1 MRYEKALA
9 ALPVPAC
16 PSLAQRPT
24 ETIDGY
30 RSVEYTRYTAEIV
43 TMKEEDVLS
52 VTTYGTDG
60 SAERR
65 FFLLKDQYG
74 MQVFQQ
80 EEYIYK
86 KYRTPGKIY
95 GAAIDSVYTNYSRRW
110 WSSRVVHMYTTDES
124 EDAIYRFL
132 GKNEK
137 AEDPFKLLVDRQA
150 ELREEKIQARDEKE
164 RAKLRDAFT
173 GVDKEIP
180 KEFKTYVEEVPLR
193 GHRYFFYDYT
203 GKQEQTGT
211 CSYCLKRAAL
221 RGIRERKKG
230 VCPHC
235 GTSFIFYS
243 AKRLYRTSG
252 LVARRRAAFFHQV
265 RAGRIVLRCCQ
276 VGISLRGG
284 DMGRIE
290 KTVWACE
297 DVRIFLDGS
306 GREIERYEAPEGTT
320 KVYMDGLTRSWSGWS
335 LSKHWIAPMELET
348 LRKQMGIYT
357 PLETLADYGLKANPA
372 SIFKAGKSR
381 PELEYLIK
389 MGLLGLAAYEFN
401 VWKAEIGHGKYA
413 GSIFLPGKSAAE
425 RLGVPGDMLP
435 ALKEADPS
443 GSTFFTIRSLAKCWI
458 RLRAQDMRDISDLG
472 ISQRKSD
479 MLYAMAQECSIHKA
493 LKYIGRQAEIYK
505 SDGNHVLQE
514 WGDYI
519 GMARELHMNLGDHCA
534 MFPKNLKAAH
544 EEAVKLIDVRKNE
557 ALNRKIKKTADR
569 LRDLCWEYDGLTIRP
584 AVSQGELFNEGQA
597 LSHCVGRM
605 SYAEK
610 QAEGETAIF
619 FIRKAKTPDK
629 SYVTLELDLKTWEKI
644 QCYGKHDTYPG
655 SEVSNFVKRWVSD
668 IVKPQKCGEKKGAK
682 TA

>member
-1 MRYEKALA
+1 MRYEKVLA

-16 PSLAQRPT
+16 PALAQRPT
-24 ETIDGY
+24 ETIDEY
-30 RSVEYTRYTAEIV
+30 KHVEYTRCTAEIL

-95 GAAIDSVYTNYSRRW
+95 GAAIDSIYTNYSGRW
-110 WSSRVVHMYTTDES
+110 WSSQVVRMYTTAES

-132 GKNEK
+132 GKDKK

-164 RAKLRDAFT
+164 RAKLRYAFT

-180 KEFKTYVEEVPLR
+180 QEFKTYVEEVPLR

-203 GKQEQTGT
+203 GKKIQTGT
-211 CSYCLKRAAL
+211 CSHCLKRADL
-221 RGIRERKKG
+221 RGIREWKKG

-243 AKRLYRTSG
+243 AKRLYRTRG
-252 LVARRRAAFFHQV
+252 LVAYERGAFFHQV
-265 RAGRIVLRCCQ
+265 REGRIVLRCCQ

-284 DMGRIE
+284 DMGKIE
-290 KTVWACE
+290 KTVWASE
-297 DVRIFLDGS
+297 DARIFLNGS
-306 GREIERYEAPEGTT
+306 GLEIEHYSAPEGTT
-320 KVYMDGLTRSWSGWS
+320 KVYVDGLAQGWVNSS
-335 LSKHWIAPMELET
+335 LRKHWIAPMELET

-357 PLETLADYGLKANPA
+357 PLETLADYGLKTDPV
-372 SIFKAGKSR
+372 SIFRVGKSR

-389 MGLLGLAAYEFN
+389 MGLLGLAAFEIN
-401 VWKAEIGHGKYA
+401 VWKAKIGHGQYA
-413 GSIFLPGKSAAE
+413 GSVFLPGRSAAE

-435 ALKEADPS
+435 LLKEADPS
-443 GSTFFTIRSLAKCWI
+443 GSAFFTIRALIKCGM
-458 RLRAQDMRDISDLG
+458 RLRAQDMKDISDLG
-472 ISQRKSD
+472 ISQRNSD
-479 MLYAMAQECSIHKA
+479 KLYAMAQECSIHKA
-493 LKYIGRQAEIYK
+493 LKYIACQAEIYK

-534 MFPKNLKAAH
+534 ALPKHLKAAH
-544 EEAVKLIDVRKNE
+544 EEAAKLIDIRKNE

-584 AVSQGELFNEGQA
+584 AVSHGELFNEGQA

-605 SYAEK
+605 DYAEK
-610 QAEGETAIF
+610 QADGKTAIF
-619 FIRKAKTPDK
+619 FIRKAKTPDE

-655 SEVSNFVKRWVSD
+655 SKVSNFVKRWVSD